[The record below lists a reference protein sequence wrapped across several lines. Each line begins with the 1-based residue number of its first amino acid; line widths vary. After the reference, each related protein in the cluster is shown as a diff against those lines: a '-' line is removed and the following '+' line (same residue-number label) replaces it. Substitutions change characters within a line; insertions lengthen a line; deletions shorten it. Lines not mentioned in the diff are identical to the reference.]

1 MVLKYFYVLTDKKQ
15 KGNSIMKKLLCC
27 LVAVLLLASV
37 FSCAAF
43 ADGETLVIY
52 SARNERLNNIVI
64 PAFEAKTGI
73 KVEMITGSSGEV
85 LQRVKAEVESGNVT
99 VDIHWAADE
108 TMLAANRD
116 LFEVYVSSE
125 NDALR
130 PAFRNDGTNCFNNAY
145 AEPNV
150 MIVNTDLL
158 AQLGV
163 DVTSYAD
170 LLQPELKG
178 KIISADPA
186 NSSSA
191 FQCLIGML
199 YGAGKGD
206 PMSQEAWDF
215 IDAFLVNLDG
225 KIASSSSQVYNG
237 VANGEYAVGLSY
249 EDPCVEL
256 EAKGEQPVKVVYATE
271 GTVYPGE
278 SVQIIKGAP
287 HMDAAKAFVDFVL
300 SEESQTA
307 VCAQLNLRP
316 CRDGISVNEKMVP
329 DSEITMFPT
338 YSAPYIAEM
347 KPVIVATYLDHVEMM
362 LE

>member
-1 MVLKYFYVLTDKKQ
+1 MKRILT
-15 KGNSIMKKLLCC
+15 
-27 LVAVLLLASV
+27 VLLALMLVLGCASV
-37 FSCAAF
+37 AMAE
-43 ADGETLVIY
+43 DTLVIY
-52 SARNERLNNIVI
+52 SARNERLNELVI
-64 PAFEAKTGI
+64 PAFEAATGI

-108 TMLAANRD
+108 TMLDANRD
-116 LFEVYVSSE
+116 LFEVYVSTE
-125 NDALR
+125 NDALL
-130 PAFRNDGTNCFNNAY
+130 PEFQNDGTNCFNNAY

-150 MIVNTDLL
+150 MIVNTDML
-158 AQLGV
+158 AEMGIEV
-163 DVTSYAD
+163 NGYAD

-199 YGAGKGD
+199 YGMGDGD
-206 PMSQEAWDF
+206 PMSDAAWDY
-215 IDAFLVNLDG
+215 IDQFLVNLDG

-256 EAKGEQPVKVVYATE
+256 EAAGEQPVKVVYAVE
-271 GTVYPGE
+271 GTVFPGE

-287 HMDAAKAFVDFVL
+287 HMEAAQKFVDFVL
-300 SEESQTA
+300 SEESQNA
-307 VCAQLNLRP
+307 VAAELNLRP
-316 CRDGISVNEKMVP
+316 LRAGVPTNEKMIP
-329 DSEITMFPT
+329 TEEIKLFDT
-338 YSAPYIAEM
+338 YSTAYIAEN
-347 KPVIVATYLDHVEMM
+347 KPLIVNTYLEHVEMM

>member
-1 MVLKYFYVLTDKKQ
+1 MKRFFAFLTVLAMML
-15 KGNSIMKKLLCC
+15 SLCC
-27 LVAVLLLASV
+27 VSVAEDEV
-37 FSCAAF
+37 
-43 ADGETLVIY
+43 LVIY

-64 PAFEAKTGI
+64 PAFEAATGI

-85 LQRVKAEVESGNVT
+85 LQRVKSEVETGNVT

-116 LFEVYVSSE
+116 LFEVYVSTE
-125 NDALR
+125 NDALY
-130 PAFRNDGTNCFNNAY
+130 PQFRNDGTNCFNNAY

-150 MIVNTDLL
+150 MIVNTEVL
-158 AQLGV
+158 AQLGIEV
-163 DVTSYAD
+163 NGYAD
-170 LLQPELKG
+170 LLQPQLKG

-199 YGAGKGD
+199 YGMGNGD
-206 PMSQEAWDF
+206 PMSKEAWEF
-215 IDAFLVNLDG
+215 IDKFLQIKGSVAAN
-225 KIASSSSQVYNG
+225 SSSQVYNG

-256 EAKGEQPVKVVYATE
+256 EATGEHPVKVVYATE
-271 GTVYPGE
+271 GVIFPGE

-287 HMDAAKAFVDFVL
+287 HMEAAQKFVDFVL
-300 SEESQTA
+300 SEESQNA
-307 VCAQLNLRP
+307 VAAELNLRP
-316 CRDGISVNEKMVP
+316 LRAGVPTNAKMIP
-329 DSEITMFPT
+329 TDQIKLFPT
-338 YSAPYIAEM
+338 YSAKYIAEM
-347 KPVIVATYLDHVEMM
+347 KPTIVATYLDHVEMT

>member
-1 MVLKYFYVLTDKKQ
+1 
-15 KGNSIMKKLLCC
+15 MKKLLACALAAMMLLGICC
-27 LVAVLLLASV
+27 PVLAEDEV
-37 FSCAAF
+37 
-43 ADGETLVIY
+43 LVIY

-64 PAFEAKTGI
+64 PAFEAATGI

-85 LQRVKAEVESGNVT
+85 LQRVKSEVETGKVT

-125 NDALR
+125 NDALY
-130 PAFRNDGTNCFNNAY
+130 PQFQNDGTNCFNNAY

-150 MIVNTDLL
+150 MIVNTEVL
-158 AQLGV
+158 AKLGIEV
-163 DVTSYAD
+163 NSYAD

-199 YGAGKGD
+199 YGMGNGD
-206 PMSQEAWDF
+206 PLSKEAWDF
-215 IDAFLVNLDG
+215 IDAFL
-225 KIASSSSQVYNG
+225 KIKGDVAANSSSQVYNG

-256 EAKGEQPVKVVYATE
+256 QAKGEKPVKVVYAVE

-287 HMDAAKAFVDFVL
+287 HLEAAKKFVDFVL

-307 VCAQLNLRP
+307 VAAALNLRP
-316 CRDGISVNEKMVP
+316 LRAGIPVNAKMIP
-329 DSEITMFPT
+329 DSEIKQFET
-338 YSAPYIAEM
+338 YSTAFVAEH
-347 KPVIVATYLDHVEMM
+347 KAEIVKMYLDHVEMNM
-362 LE
+362 E

>member
-1 MVLKYFYVLTDKKQ
+1 
-15 KGNSIMKKLLCC
+15 MKKLLACALAAMMLLGICC
-27 LVAVLLLASV
+27 PVLAEDEV
-37 FSCAAF
+37 
-43 ADGETLVIY
+43 LVIY

-64 PAFEAKTGI
+64 PAFEAATGI

-85 LQRVKAEVESGNVT
+85 LQRVKSEVETGKVT

-125 NDALR
+125 NDALY
-130 PAFRNDGTNCFNNAY
+130 PQFQNDGTNCFNNAY

-150 MIVNTDLL
+150 MIVNTEVL
-158 AQLGV
+158 AKLGIEV
-163 DVTSYAD
+163 NSYAD

-199 YGAGKGD
+199 YGMGNGD
-206 PMSQEAWDF
+206 PLSKEAWDF
-215 IDAFLVNLDG
+215 IDAFL
-225 KIASSSSQVYNG
+225 KIKGDVAANSSSQVYNG
-237 VANGEYAVGLSY
+237 VANGEYAVG
-249 EDPCVEL
+249 
-256 EAKGEQPVKVVYATE
+256 
-271 GTVYPGE
+271 E

-287 HMDAAKAFVDFVL
+287 HMEAAKKFVDFVL

-307 VCAQLNLRP
+307 VAAALNLRP
-316 CRDGISVNEKMVP
+316 LRAGIPVNEKMIP
-329 DSEITMFPT
+329 DSEIKQFDT
-338 YSAPYIAEM
+338 YSTKFVAEH
-347 KPVIVATYLDHVEMM
+347 KAEIVKMYLDHVEMNM
-362 LE
+362 E

>member
-1 MVLKYFYVLTDKKQ
+1 
-15 KGNSIMKKLLCC
+15 MKKFLVCFAALVMLL
-27 LVAVLLLASV
+27 SV
-37 FSCAAF
+37 CGMAMAQ
-43 ADGETLVIY
+43 DTLVIY

-64 PAFEAKTGI
+64 PAFEEATGI

-116 LFEVYVSSE
+116 LFEVYVSTE
-125 NDALR
+125 NDALY
-130 PAFRNDGTNCFNNAY
+130 PEFQNDGSNCFNNAY

-150 MIVNTDLL
+150 MIVNTDML
-158 AQLGV
+158 AEMGIEV
-163 DVTSYAD
+163 NSYAD
-170 LLQPELKG
+170 LTQPQLKG

-199 YGAGKGD
+199 YGMGDGD
-206 PMSQEAWDF
+206 PMSDKAWDF
-215 IDAFLVNLDG
+215 IDEFLVNLDG

-256 EAKGEQPVKVVYATE
+256 EATGEHPVKVVYAAE
-271 GTVYPGE
+271 GVIFPGE

-287 HMDAAKAFVDFVL
+287 HMEAAQKFVDFVL
-300 SEESQTA
+300 SEESQNA
-307 VCAQLNLRP
+307 VAAELNLRP
-316 CRDGISVNEKMVP
+316 LRAGVPTNSKMIP
-329 DSEITMFPT
+329 TEDIKLFPT
-338 YSAPYIAEM
+338 YSIAYIAEM
-347 KPVIVATYLDHVEMM
+347 KQTITDTYKEHIEMT

>member
-1 MVLKYFYVLTDKKQ
+1 
-15 KGNSIMKKLLCC
+15 MKKLLVCVLALTMLLSVC
-27 LVAVLLLASV
+27 GAVMAQ
-37 FSCAAF
+37 
-43 ADGETLVIY
+43 DTLVIY

-64 PAFEAKTGI
+64 PAFEAATGI

-116 LFEVYVSSE
+116 LFEVYVSTE
-125 NDALR
+125 NDALY
-130 PAFRNDGTNCFNNAY
+130 PEFQNDGTNCFNNAY

-150 MIVNTDLL
+150 LIVNTDML
-158 AQLGV
+158 AELGV
-163 DVTSYAD
+163 EVNSYAD
-170 LLQPELKG
+170 LTQPELKG

-191 FQCLIGML
+191 FQSLIGML
-199 YGAGKGD
+199 YGMGDGD
-206 PMSQEAWDF
+206 PMSDKAWEF
-215 IDAFLVNLDG
+215 IDAFLVNLDN

-256 EAKGEQPVKVVYATE
+256 EANGEHPVKVVYPSE
-271 GTVYPGE
+271 GVIFPGE

-287 HMDAAKAFVDFVL
+287 HMDAAKKFVDFVL
-300 SEESQTA
+300 SEESQNA
-307 VCAQLNLRP
+307 VAAELNLRP
-316 CRDGISVNEKMVP
+316 LRAGVPTNAKMLP
-329 DSEITMFPT
+329 TEEIKLFPT
-338 YSAPYIAEM
+338 YSAKYIAEN
-347 KPVIVATYLDHVEMM
+347 KPAIVAAYLDHVEMTM
-362 LE
+362 E

>member
-1 MVLKYFYVLTDKKQ
+1 
-15 KGNSIMKKLLCC
+15 MKKLLCC

-158 AQLGV
+158 ASG
-163 DVTSYAD
+163 
-170 LLQPELKG
+170 ELFFRFPVPDRHAVRCRQG
-178 KIISADPA
+178 RSDEP
-186 NSSSA
+186 
-191 FQCLIGML
+191 G
-199 YGAGKGD
+199 G
-206 PMSQEAWDF
+206 
-215 IDAFLVNLDG
+215 
-225 KIASSSSQVYNG
+225 
-237 VANGEYAVGLSY
+237 VGLYRCLPRQS
-249 EDPCVEL
+249 
-256 EAKGEQPVKVVYATE
+256 
-271 GTVYPGE
+271 
-278 SVQIIKGAP
+278 
-287 HMDAAKAFVDFVL
+287 
-300 SEESQTA
+300 
-307 VCAQLNLRP
+307 
-316 CRDGISVNEKMVP
+316 
-329 DSEITMFPT
+329 
-338 YSAPYIAEM
+338 
-347 KPVIVATYLDHVEMM
+347 
-362 LE
+362 

>member
-1 MVLKYFYVLTDKKQ
+1 
-15 KGNSIMKKLLCC
+15 MKRFLVCFAALVMLL
-27 LVAVLLLASV
+27 SV
-37 FSCAAF
+37 CGMAMAQ
-43 ADGETLVIY
+43 DTLVIY

-64 PAFEAKTGI
+64 PAFEEATGI

-116 LFEVYVSSE
+116 LFEVYVSTE
-125 NDALR
+125 NDALY
-130 PAFRNDGTNCFNNAY
+130 PEFQNDGTNCFNNAY

-150 MIVNTDLL
+150 MIVNTDML
-158 AQLGV
+158 AEMGIEV
-163 DVTSYAD
+163 NSYAD
-170 LLQPELKG
+170 LTQPQLKG

-199 YGAGKGD
+199 YGMGDGD
-206 PMSQEAWDF
+206 PMSDKAWDF
-215 IDAFLVNLDG
+215 IDEFLVNLDG

-256 EAKGEQPVKVVYATE
+256 EATGEHPVKVVYATE
-271 GTVYPGE
+271 GVIFPGE

-287 HMDAAKAFVDFVL
+287 HMEAAQKFVDFVL
-300 SEESQTA
+300 SEASQNA
-307 VCAQLNLRP
+307 VAAELNLRP
-316 CRDGISVNEKMVP
+316 LRAGVPTNAKMIP
-329 DSEITMFPT
+329 TEDIKLFPT
-338 YSAPYIAEM
+338 YSAKYIAEM
-347 KPVIVATYLDHVEMM
+347 KPTIVATYLDHIEMT

>member
-1 MVLKYFYVLTDKKQ
+1 MH
-15 KGNSIMKKLLCC
+15 GG
-27 LVAVLLLASV
+27 VAL
-37 FSCAAF
+37 

-85 LQRVKAEVESGNVT
+85 LQRVKSEVETGNVT

-116 LFEVYVSSE
+116 LFEVYVSTE
-125 NDALR
+125 NDALV
-130 PAFRNDGTNCFNNAY
+130 PLFQNDGTNCFNNAY

-150 MIVNTDLL
+150 MIVNTKLL
-158 AQLGV
+158 AEMGIEV
-163 DVTSYAD
+163 NGYAD
-170 LLQPELKG
+170 LIQPELKG

-199 YGAGKGD
+199 YGMGNGD
-206 PMSQEAWDF
+206 PMSKEAWDF
-215 IDAFLVNLDG
+215 IDKFLVNLDG
-225 KIASSSSQVYNG
+225 KVASSSSQVYNG

-256 EAKGEQPVKVVYATE
+256 QAKGEQPVKVVYAVE
-271 GTVYPGE
+271 GTIFPGE

-287 HMDAAKAFVDFVL
+287 HMENAKKFVDFVL
-300 SEESQTA
+300 SEESQNA
-307 VCAQLNLRP
+307 VASTICLRP
-316 CRDGISVNEKMVP
+316 LRAGVPTNEKMIP
-329 DSEITMFPT
+329 SDEIKQFDT
-338 YSAPYIAEM
+338 YSIKYVAEH
-347 KPVIVATYLDHVEMM
+347 KAEIVKTYVDHVEMTM
-362 LE
+362 E

>member
-1 MVLKYFYVLTDKKQ
+1 
-15 KGNSIMKKLLCC
+15 MKKLLACALAAMMLLGICC
-27 LVAVLLLASV
+27 PVLAEDEV
-37 FSCAAF
+37 
-43 ADGETLVIY
+43 LVIY

-64 PAFEAKTGI
+64 PAFEAATGI

-85 LQRVKAEVESGNVT
+85 LQRVKSEVETGNVT

-125 NDALR
+125 NDALY
-130 PAFRNDGTNCFNNAY
+130 PQFQNDGTNCFNNAY

-150 MIVNTDLL
+150 MIVNTEVL
-158 AQLGV
+158 AKLGIEV
-163 DVTSYAD
+163 NSYAD

-199 YGAGKGD
+199 YGMGNGD
-206 PMSQEAWDF
+206 PLSKEAWDF
-215 IDAFLVNLDG
+215 IDAFL
-225 KIASSSSQVYNG
+225 KIKGDVAANSSSQVYNG

-256 EAKGEQPVKVVYATE
+256 QAKGEKPVKVIYATE

-287 HMDAAKAFVDFVL
+287 HMEAAKKFVDFVL

-307 VCAQLNLRP
+307 VAAALNLRP
-316 CRDGISVNEKMVP
+316 LRS
-329 DSEITMFPT
+329 TRR
-338 YSAPYIAEM
+338 
-347 KPVIVATYLDHVEMM
+347 
-362 LE
+362 

>member
-1 MVLKYFYVLTDKKQ
+1 
-15 KGNSIMKKLLCC
+15 MKKLLCC

-191 FQCLIGML
+191 F
-199 YGAGKGD
+199 
-206 PMSQEAWDF
+206 
-215 IDAFLVNLDG
+215 
-225 KIASSSSQVYNG
+225 
-237 VANGEYAVGLSY
+237 
-249 EDPCVEL
+249 
-256 EAKGEQPVKVVYATE
+256 
-271 GTVYPGE
+271 
-278 SVQIIKGAP
+278 
-287 HMDAAKAFVDFVL
+287 
-300 SEESQTA
+300 
-307 VCAQLNLRP
+307 
-316 CRDGISVNEKMVP
+316 
-329 DSEITMFPT
+329 
-338 YSAPYIAEM
+338 
-347 KPVIVATYLDHVEMM
+347 
-362 LE
+362 

>member
-1 MVLKYFYVLTDKKQ
+1 
-15 KGNSIMKKLLCC
+15 MKKCLSIILVLAMVFS
-27 LVAVLLLASV
+27 LVA
-37 FSCAAF
+37 FTAA
-43 ADGETLVIY
+43 DEEKTLVIY

-85 LQRVKAEVESGNVT
+85 LQRVKAEYDSGNVT

-108 TMLAANRD
+108 TMLAANRE
-116 LFEVYVSSE
+116 LFEPYVSSE
-125 NDALR
+125 NAALR
-130 PAFRNDGTNCFNNAY
+130 PQFQNDGTNCFNNAY

-150 MIVNTDLL
+150 MIVNTEVL
-158 AQLGV
+158 AQLGI
-163 DVTSYAD
+163 DVTCYAD

-199 YGAGKGD
+199 YGMGNGD
-206 PMSQEAWDF
+206 PMSAEAWDF
-215 IDAFLVNLDG
+215 IDKFLVNLDG
-225 KIASSSSQVYNG
+225 KVASSSSQVYNG
-237 VANGEYAVGLSY
+237 VAGGEYAVGLSY

-256 EAKGEQPVKVVYATE
+256 QAKGESPVKVVYATE
-271 GTVYPGE
+271 GTIYPGE

-287 HMDAAKAFVDFVL
+287 HMEEAKAFVDFVL

-307 VCAQLNLRP
+307 VCAELNLRP
-316 CRDGISVNEKMVP
+316 CRDGISVNEKMIP
-329 DSEITMFPT
+329 DSEIKMFDT
-338 YSAPYIAEM
+338 YSAAYIAEN
-347 KPVIVATYLDHVEMM
+347 KPVIVATYLDHLEMV

>member
-1 MVLKYFYVLTDKKQ
+1 
-15 KGNSIMKKLLCC
+15 MKKLLCC
-27 LVAVLLLASV
+27 LLALLLVS
-37 FSCAAF
+37 SCVVTF
-43 ADGETLVIY
+43 AEETLVIY
-52 SARNERLNNIVI
+52 SARNERLNNLVI
-64 PAFEAKTGI
+64 PAFEAATGI

-85 LQRVKAEVESGNVT
+85 LQRVKSEVETGNVT

-108 TMLAANRD
+108 TMLAANRS
-116 LFEVYVSSE
+116 LFEPYVSTE
-125 NDALR
+125 NEQLLDE
-130 PAFRNDGTNCFNNAY
+130 FKNDGTDCFNNAY

-150 MIVNTDLL
+150 MIVNTKMLEEM
-158 AQLGV
+158 GIEV
-163 DVTSYAD
+163 KGYAD

-199 YGAGKGD
+199 YGMGNGD
-206 PMSQEAWDF
+206 PMSEEAWAF
-215 IDAFLVNLDG
+215 IDQFLVNLDG

-256 EAKGEQPVKVVYATE
+256 EAKGEQPVKVVYAVE
-271 GTVYPGE
+271 GTVFPGE

-287 HMDAAKAFVDFVL
+287 HMENAQKFVDFVL
-300 SEESQTA
+300 SEESQKA
-307 VCAQLNLRP
+307 VAAELNLRP
-316 CRDGISVNEKMVP
+316 LRAGIPTNEKMIP
-329 DSEITMFPT
+329 TEEIKRFDT
-338 YSAPYIAEM
+338 YSIAYIAEM
-347 KPVIVATYLDHVEMM
+347 KPTIVATYLDHVEMT

>member
-1 MVLKYFYVLTDKKQ
+1 MKK
-15 KGNSIMKKLLCC
+15 MKKLICC
-27 LVAVLLLASV
+27 MLALLMVMSV
-37 FSCAAF
+37 MSCAAF
-43 ADGETLVIY
+43 AAGEDTLVIY
-52 SARNERLNNIVI
+52 SARNERLHNIVI

-73 KVEMITGSSGEV
+73 KVEMIAGSSGEV

-130 PAFRNDGTNCFNNAY
+130 PAFQNDGTNCFNNAY

-158 AQLGV
+158 DSLGI
-163 DVTSYAD
+163 DVKSYAD

-199 YGAGKGD
+199 YGAGNGD
-206 PMSQEAWDF
+206 PMSKEAWDF
-215 IDAFLVNLDG
+215 IDQFLVNLDG

-256 EAKGEQPVKVVYATE
+256 EAQGEHPVKVVYATE

-287 HMDAAKAFVDFVL
+287 HMDAAKKFVDFVL
-300 SEESQTA
+300 SQESQEA

-338 YSAPYIAEM
+338 YSAKYIAEM
-347 KPVIVATYLDHVEMM
+347 KPQIVATYLDHIEMM